1 MTSVKLKRTVLG
13 GSILLIILGVLHAVH
28 VGTSDDVEPYLWIA
42 SAFLALQGMMTIVLI
57 RRSGSGT

>member
-1 MTSVKLKRTVLG
+1 MPEEM
-13 GSILLIILGVLHAVH
+13 
-28 VGTSDDVEPYLWIA
+28 EPYLWIA